1 MQNCTSVSSGLTIS
15 VKAVILWSSI
25 ILATLHRTADSHIS
39 SIRFQPLLCRAGLHA
54 TDMQDRLKRL
64 VPSMKRSM
72 QTVPSHS
79 QLSTNI
85 LASAESDMPEAF
97 LPQAHRCRFPWQAKT
112 LEFIRACFG
121 MLMVRLIAEP

>member
-1 MQNCTSVSSGLTIS
+1 MQNCTSFQVGYNFGESGNIMEFYNIGDTAPDGRFAYQFNQVSTS
-15 VKAVILWSSI
+15 AVQSS
-25 ILATLHRTADSHIS
+25 
-39 SIRFQPLLCRAGLHA
+39 LHA